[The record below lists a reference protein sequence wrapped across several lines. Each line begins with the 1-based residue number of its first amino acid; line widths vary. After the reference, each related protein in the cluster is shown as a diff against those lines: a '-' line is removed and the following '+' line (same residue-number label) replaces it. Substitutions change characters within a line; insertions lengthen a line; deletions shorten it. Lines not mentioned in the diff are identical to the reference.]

1 MMATSLTPR
10 TVRSKWKPF
19 AFGEASGPAALG
31 LVGQRVEPL
40 ARYRPPPHW
49 RLADRR

>member
-10 TVRSKWKPF
+10 TVRSKSETL
-19 AFGEASGPAALG
+19 AFGEVPDPAALD

-40 ARYRPPPHW
+40 AM
-49 RLADRR
+49 